1 MTNQLQTQNKRD
13 ISTDTSVWT
22 FQDIKRYY
30 DPQDLLTEKQ
40 VGQAL
45 SLIKGRN
52 LNPLLNE
59 VYIVAYKKKNGG
71 AEFSLIVSKEAF
83 LKRAAQNPNY
93 EGFEAGVVVVDDSGD
108 MVERKGALLLP
119 NDTLVGGWAR
129 VYRKNFKV
137 PVEVF
142 VSREEYDKKQSTW
155 NAMPATMIRKT
166 ALVNALREAFPEDL
180 GNMYTED
187 DGGETFDRIK
197 DVTPRETQEDVKAR
211 KMAQIEQ
218 QRQEQPQ
225 PVQPEQELV
234 EETEGTEE
242 QPQPNFISDEQHDT
256 IMQQINELAL
266 ITGQATETVGN
277 YYMKKYKLNDF
288 HELLVAGFNVVSNDI
303 QTQINNRKG

>member
-197 DVTPRETQEDVKAR
+197 DVTPQETQEDVKAR